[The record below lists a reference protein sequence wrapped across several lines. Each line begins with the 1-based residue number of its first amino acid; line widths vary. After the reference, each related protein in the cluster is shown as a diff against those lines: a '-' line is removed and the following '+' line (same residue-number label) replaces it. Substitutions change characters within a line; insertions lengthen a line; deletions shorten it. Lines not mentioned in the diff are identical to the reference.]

1 MHTYWA
7 ADPNSVYQKDTWMQ
21 VCVRQGIKYAIIA
34 YFIVLYIERT
44 AIGRGERMK
53 NEVTEKL
60 ESFLQNLRCEDAR
73 RETLVHLDS
82 CRKEAERLKGLE
94 EGYRQIVDGLDQPS
108 RVILENYMEQLMSKA
123 FAEQQEA
130 YLQGLLDAFQIL
142 CGLGILSVNENVEKI
157 IARLKNGLPE

>member
-1 MHTYWA
+1 
-7 ADPNSVYQKDTWMQ
+7 
-21 VCVRQGIKYAIIA
+21 
-34 YFIVLYIERT
+34 
-44 AIGRGERMK
+44 MK

-60 ESFLQNLRCEDAR
+60 ELFLQNLRCEDAR

-94 EGYRQIVDGLDQPS
+94 EGYRQVVDGLDQPS